1 MKSTEKGLSR
11 SENGFDSFEFLDI
24 PERSYSSGFEK
35 EEVKSIFEVC
45 SEELIKEISE
55 AKLELTRNDTDEDEK
70 PPSCS
75 SEITEL
81 SSSQYDNLKDLNS
94 KPCCFCIIF

>member
-1 MKSTEKGLSR
+1 MESTEKGFSR

-24 PERSYSSGFEK
+24 PERSYSFGFEK
-35 EEVKSIFEVC
+35 SEVKGIFEMC
-45 SEELIKEISE
+45 PEELIKEITE
-55 AKLELTRNDTDEDEK
+55 AKLELIRNDADEDEK
-70 PPSCS
+70 PASCS